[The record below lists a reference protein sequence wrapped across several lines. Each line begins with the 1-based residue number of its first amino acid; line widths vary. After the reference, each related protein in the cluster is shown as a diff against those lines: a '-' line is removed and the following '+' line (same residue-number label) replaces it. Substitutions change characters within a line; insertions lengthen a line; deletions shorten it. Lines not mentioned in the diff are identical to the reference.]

1 MTWIFIAAGLIKL
14 LIFGVNILV
23 CNDSGGETG
32 TCILS

>member
-1 MTWIFIAAGLIKL
+1 MTSMFIAAGLIKL
-14 LIFGVNILV
+14 NISGDNILA